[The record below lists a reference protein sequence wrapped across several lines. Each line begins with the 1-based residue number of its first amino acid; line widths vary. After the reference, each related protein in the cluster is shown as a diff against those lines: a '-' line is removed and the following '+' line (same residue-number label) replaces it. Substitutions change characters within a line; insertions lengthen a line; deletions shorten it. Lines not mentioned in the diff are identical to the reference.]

1 MLKMVGSEPGSG
13 AGRRLRGMAI
23 LAAAVAVFAAP
34 PAPGQST
41 AETRLGRGA
50 PLTLTA
56 RDAIERAL
64 KSNLDIRI
72 DRYQLDINR
81 LRFAGAAG
89 FYDPQLTFSST
100 ATSSTMPTTSLLQ
113 VGSIQGETGSSR
125 MFASGIRQN
134 LQHGGSWSVG
144 LTQLR
149 SATNNSFSFIN
160 PIFGSGLDMRVEQP
174 LLRGSMRNPAQRQ
187 LRILNLNVKIG
198 DAQFQQAVAELV
210 LRVLEQY
217 WTLEFA
223 LESQAARQESR
234 DLAVNQR
241 NQIQQKVQAGL
252 LTPIALASANAEVAL
267 REQEII
273 RSEVQIVIA
282 ENGLKALLAE
292 DPSSEIWRRTL
303 TPIDKPAP
311 RDPPASLD
319 AALQEALRKRPE
331 LETLDLQIR
340 QNQVDREFYRS
351 ETRPQANLVAGLG
364 STGRAGTVY
373 VPVYD
378 STGSFIPVSRQ
389 LDPAHASYGGIRKSL
404 GQAIGFDYSNWT
416 VGVNVQVPIRNRS
429 AKAQMAEAD
438 VGRARLETQ
447 VKRQQQAIMLEVAN
461 AFESMALQ
469 RKAMEVARLA
479 RELSQEQVKGEMARF
494 DAGFATNFEVLRY
507 QRDLAEARVQELRTM
522 VDYQIALAYLQKAMA
537 QIIDENDLVIAK
549 SPSSGG
555 PVR

>member
-1 MLKMVGSEPGSG
+1 MPRIDRNEPLT
-13 AGRRLRGMAI
+13 RRMFRGIAA
-23 LAAAVAVFAAP
+23 LAAAAMALLP
-34 PAPGQST
+34 PPTFGQPGESQPGT
-41 AETRLGRGA
+41 GRLGRGA

-72 DRYQLDINR
+72 ERYSLDVNR
-81 LRFAGAAG
+81 LRFQGAAG
-89 FYDPQLTFSST
+89 FYDPQLTFSTT
-100 ATSSTMPTTSLLQ
+100 ASSSTTPATSLLQ
-113 VGSIQGETGSSR
+113 GGSILRETGSNRS
-125 MFASGIRQN
+125 FGTSVRQN
-134 LQHGGSWSVG
+134 LRYGGSWSVG
-144 LTQLR
+144 LTQSR

-160 PIFGSGLDMRVEQP
+160 PIFGSGLDMRLEQP
-174 LLRGSMRNPAQRQ
+174 LLRGSLRNPARRQ
-187 LRILNLNVKIG
+187 IHILNLNMRIG
-198 DAQFQQAVAELV
+198 EAQFQQAVSELV

-217 WTLEFA
+217 WSLEFA
-223 LESQAARQESR
+223 LEAQTARQESR

-273 RSEVQIVIA
+273 RSEVQIITA

-292 DPSSEIWRRTL
+292 DPTSDIWKRTL
-303 TPIDKPAP
+303 TPIEKPAP

-319 AALQEALRKRPE
+319 AALQQALRNRPE
-331 LETLDLQIR
+331 LENLDLQLR
-340 QNQVDREFYRS
+340 QNQIDREFYKW
-351 ETRPQANLVAGLG
+351 ETRPQANLVAGVG

-373 VPVYD
+373 TPVYD
-378 STGSFIPVSRQ
+378 STNSFVPVSSQIDR
-389 LDPAHASYGGIRKSL
+389 AHASYGGIGKSL
-404 GQAIGFDYSNWT
+404 GQVVGFDYSNWT
-416 VGVNVQVPIRNRS
+416 VGVNVQVPILNRS
-429 AKAQMAEAD
+429 AKAQRAEVE

-447 VKRQQQAIMLEVAN
+447 VKRQQQSIMLEVAN

-507 QRDLAEARVQELRTM
+507 QRDLAEARVQELRAM

-537 QIIDENDLVIAK
+537 QIVDANDLVIAK
-549 SPSSGG
+549 SP
-555 PVR
+555 R